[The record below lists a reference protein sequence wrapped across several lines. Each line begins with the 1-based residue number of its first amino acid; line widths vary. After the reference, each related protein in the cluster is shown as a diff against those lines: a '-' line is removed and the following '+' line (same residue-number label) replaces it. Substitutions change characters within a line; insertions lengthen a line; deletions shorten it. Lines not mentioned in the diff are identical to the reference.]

1 MRTTVTLDNDV
12 ADKLHDRMRL
22 SGKNFK
28 ETLNDCLR
36 LGLDQPG
43 GPALAVPFVVEARSM
58 KLRAGIELDD
68 IGGILDFLDGPARS

>member
-22 SGKNFK
+22 SGKGFK

-36 LGLDQPG
+36 LGLDQPV
-43 GPALAVPFVVEARSM
+43 GPALAAPFVVEARSM

-68 IGGILDFLDGPARS
+68 IGGILDFLDGPAQS